1 MHLALTDILT
11 CPRCGPE
18 FGLILLADRLEA
30 RRVYEGVL
38 GCMNCRERYPVRGGC
53 ADLRPLTGTDAGT
66 DTTAGAG
73 AGERE
78 GEGVS
83 VGVGEGGG
91 GEEAFRIAAL
101 LGIREGPALA
111 LVAGPEARWAA
122 GVAAIVPELEG
133 VALASEVAERVE
145 LAAAAE
151 VPGVS
156 RVAAGV
162 ALPFFDRALGGVVLT
177 GEWAERVE
185 EGARVVAP
193 GGRLVLVRGPAG
205 AAERVVAAGLEVVM
219 EQEDV
224 LVATR
229 PERAGLVQL
238 GRR

>member
-1 MHLALTDILT
+1 MHIALTDLLT

-53 ADLRPLTGTDAGT
+53 ADLRPLTEAAAVPGTGT
-66 DTTAGAG
+66 GTGTGT
-73 AGERE
+73 
-78 GEGVS
+78 
-83 VGVGEGGG
+83 
-91 GEEAFRIAAL
+91 EALQIAAL
-101 LGIREGPALA
+101 LGIREGPAMA

-122 GVAAIVPELEG
+122 EVAAIVPELEV
-133 VALASEVAERVE
+133 VALDAGLAEATATAE
-145 LAAAAE
+145 L
-151 VPGVS
+151 PGVS
-156 RVAAGV
+156 RVAAV
-162 ALPFFDRALGGVVLT
+162 AALPFFDRAFRGAALT
-177 GEWAERVE
+177 GEWAARVE

-193 GGRLVLVRGPAG
+193 GGRLVLLPAPAG
-205 AAERVVAAGLEVVM
+205 AATRVAAAGLEVVM

-229 PERAGLVQL
+229 PERGGLVQL